1 MSSQR
6 AIRRILSLILALS
19 VGLWAGSGWAMLSV
33 AGNALPCPAAMSH
46 ANHLAAAIPCCPS
59 HAVSRL
65 AHFVDPPPCCDLRSQ
80 QARPLALVVLSGKFR
95 SGPLSANG
103 TVGMTFVSPPRK
115 SAISLIAGSP
125 PFVKPDLVK
134 KTDLRI

>member
-6 AIRRILSLILALS
+6 AMRKILSLILVLS
-19 VGLWAGSGWAMLSV
+19 VGWWAESGWAMLSV
-33 AGNALPCPAAMSH
+33 AGNPLACPAAMSH

-59 HAVSRL
+59 HAASL
-65 AHFVDPPPCCDLRSQ
+65 LTHFVDPPPCCDLRSQ
-80 QARPLALVVLSGKFR
+80 QARPLALVVISGKFC
-95 SGPLSANG
+95 SGPLSVNG
-103 TVGMTFVSPPRK
+103 TVGMTFVPPPRK
-115 SAISLIAGSP
+115 SAISL